1 MNNNN
6 VPVIVTCQADCN
18 FVTIL
23 NAYKHLK
30 TIKKVTLVP
39 VLLLTMVPFVWGIS
53 TLAVFLTLALCLGTL
68 AYLVVSQEQVIS
80 ELQRAL
86 YSICLKSVTEQ
97 VSSDDETQSNE
108 D

>member
-6 VPVIVTCQADCN
+6 APVIVTCQADCN

-30 TIKKVTLVP
+30 TIKKLTLVS
-39 VLLLTMVPFVWGIS
+39 VLFLTMVPFVWGIS

-68 AYLVVSQEQVIS
+68 AYLVVSQEQVIG